1 MTTILSLFIII
12 TGLLVYV
19 IKPNWLFFYWI
30 SLYPVF
36 FPIFCLASL
45 IFDRETFL
53 ACQNMVSDAGRNLF
67 FFIILLEY
75 IKNRKFP
82 FIGRTF
88 HVLALLSLYILIQ
101 GLILH
106 PDVISIWPELS
117 ALLSLILPL
126 ILMLMRPDMLPNPTS
141 LFKFMG
147 VLLLIQVI
155 GALLNING
163 IHTYLTFYIPYDYL
177 LDNGELYS
185 GEEGLAMGTFPS
197 PVFLS
202 NFCTTLF
209 LFVSL
214 EYFSDKIIFRKQ
226 YFVVAIV
233 IVFLVIV
240 SGIRVSIVLY
250 FLILWLCCLLYIKKH
265 SVMLISIT
273 LIGLIS
279 YILLLSIDIKNLD
292 SGEENAGILRQI
304 SGLAKAVQAS
314 ETTETGTTGLTVY
327 LIDNY
332 FGRSPIIGNGLSYKG
347 QYAYGNFRTVALT
360 NFKADARLAF
370 ILVEYGIIGAFLFLL
385 YFFSIL
391 LFLNTKVAK
400 YEKKK
405 LFICF
410 CYYFILTIVDPGFF
424 DRLNFPLMF
433 LYALCVLDRN
443 LVTNIGGKRI

>member
-1 MTTILSLFIII
+1 M
-12 TGLLVYV
+12 
-19 IKPNWLFFYWI
+19 
-30 SLYPVF
+30 
-36 FPIFCLASL
+36 
-45 IFDRETFL
+45 
-53 ACQNMVSDAGRNLF
+53 ACQNVVSDAGRNLF
-67 FFIILLEY
+67 LFIILLEY
-75 IKNRKFP
+75 LKKRKIP
-82 FIGRTF
+82 LIGRAY

-314 ETTETGTTGLTVY
+314 ETTETGTTGLTAY